1 MSVWGTPLI
10 LNPPDLLPDCSNIVI
25 EQGNIASSNGQNS
38 TTSQA
43 SRLRTSG
50 YIPIKSTRSYVI
62 TCNIARV
69 YIYLYN
75 SSQAL
80 AGSSGGWLTVPA
92 IIDIDPS
99 IEAKYMRVVISKTS
113 GNITPSEV
121 TSFIVSEIIF
131 GQRALT

>member
-10 LNPPDLLPDCSNIVI
+10 LNPPDLLPDCSDIMI
-25 EQGNIASSNGQNS
+25 EQGNISSSNGQNS

-50 YIPIKSTRSYVI
+50 YIPIKSARGYVV

-69 YIYLYN
+69 YIFFYN
-75 SSQAL
+75 SSQTL
-80 AGSSGGWLTVPA
+80 TGSSGAWLTVPA
-92 IIDIDPS
+92 IVNSPS
-99 IEAKYMRVVISKTS
+99 ETKYMRVVISKTS

-121 TSFIVSEIIF
+121 TSFTVSEIIF
-131 GQRALT
+131 DGGK